1 MCTHRA
7 LNSNYTQ
14 ITRQAIRD
22 YILKQI
28 KAMHKNL
35 AMDPEA
41 TTLKA
46 QS

>member
-1 MCTHRA
+1 M
-7 LNSNYTQ
+7 
-14 ITRQAIRD
+14 RD

-41 TTLKA
+41 TTLQV